1 MIEPNWIVS
10 AIIFSMLAGGL
21 VFFIGYSRGQLDP
34 IYKCSIC
41 NTEFKDQDYY
51 EWHLISFCETQCMDE
66 ECPYREELG
75 WEHSVKHHENP
86 L

>member
-1 MIEPNWIVS
+1 M
-10 AIIFSMLAGGL
+10 
-21 VFFIGYSRGQLDP
+21 GYTKGKNDILYECDA
-34 IYKCSIC
+34 CSS
-41 NTEFKDQDYY
+41 TFKSKHMYD
-51 EWHLISFCETQCMDE
+51 WHLISFCETQCMDE